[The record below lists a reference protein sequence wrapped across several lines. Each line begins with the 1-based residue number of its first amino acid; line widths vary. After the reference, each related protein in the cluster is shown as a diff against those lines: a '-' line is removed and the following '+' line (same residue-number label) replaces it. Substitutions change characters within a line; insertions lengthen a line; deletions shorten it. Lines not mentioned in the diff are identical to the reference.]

1 MTKGSLILLSSVM
14 ILVST
19 LTCRAACPDSIRQQ
33 KMLEEEQDFLANMKP
48 GLQHIQMMAVRKA
61 MEGNDTELQ
70 QIRQSR
76 NQPPTLPE
84 GVKTFYPRE
93 NICLFS
99 PKHETDRKRPILLYL
114 HGGGWCFGSI
124 NSCARFCAAVAL
136 EADCLV
142 AALDYRLAPC
152 RTRRLSKGSTLP
164 ARTRGRLGRR
174 HHDDS
179 RRRRQ
184 CWGQPGIGDRHVS
197 AGH

>member
-1 MTKGSLILLSSVM
+1 M

-19 LTCRAACPDSIRQQ
+19 LTCRATCPDSIRQQ
-33 KMLEEEQDFLANMKP
+33 KMLEEEQAFLANMKP

-84 GVKTFYPRE
+84 DVKTFYPRE
-93 NICLFS
+93 DNCLFS
-99 PKHETDRKRPILLYL
+99 PKHKTDRKRPILLYL

-136 EADCLV
+136 SLI
-142 AALDYRLAPC
+142 
-152 RTRRLSKGSTLP
+152 
-164 ARTRGRLGRR
+164 
-174 HHDDS
+174 H
-179 RRRRQ
+179 
-184 CWGQPGIGDRHVS
+184 I
-197 AGH
+197 

>member
-1 MTKGSLILLSSVM
+1 M

-33 KMLEEEQDFLANMKP
+33 KMLEEEQAFLANMKP

-93 NICLFS
+93 RTSVSSLPNMRLTASTPSCSTSMAVDGALAAS
-99 PKHETDRKRPILLYL
+99 TVAR
-114 HGGGWCFGSI
+114 GS
-124 NSCARFCAAVAL
+124 VPL
-136 EADCLV
+136 
-142 AALDYRLAPC
+142 
-152 RTRRLSKGSTLP
+152 
-164 ARTRGRLGRR
+164 
-174 HHDDS
+174 
-179 RRRRQ
+179 
-184 CWGQPGIGDRHVS
+184 
-197 AGH
+197 